1 MDRIPESTVYQTVT
15 VDSFK
20 LYPRVPTLVENQTPE
35 YQNERSTRHQSTRM
49 NGVPDMKEIEKLW
62 KELKTVK
69 KIERMKTMLEQN
81 KEINME
87 TQYIESLNK
96 ILLAEIMPI
105 SLALIA

>member
-1 MDRIPESTVYQTVT
+1 
-15 VDSFK
+15 
-20 LYPRVPTLVENQTPE
+20 
-35 YQNERSTRHQSTRM
+35 
-49 NGVPDMKEIEKLW
+49 MKEIEKLW

>member
-1 MDRIPESTVYQTVT
+1 
-15 VDSFK
+15 
-20 LYPRVPTLVENQTPE
+20 
-35 YQNERSTRHQSTRM
+35 M

-87 TQYIESLNK
+87 TQYMESLNK

>member
-1 MDRIPESTVYQTVT
+1 
-15 VDSFK
+15 
-20 LYPRVPTLVENQTPE
+20 
-35 YQNERSTRHQSTRM
+35 
-49 NGVPDMKEIEKLW
+49 MKEIEKLW

-87 TQYIESLNK
+87 TQYMESLNK